1 MAEEIKNENIVSEAP
16 EGVVEAMHDAPKKG
30 SGKAE
35 PMQKG
40 ADYEDLGPAVTSP
53 TGKVGQD
60 KSKDKVKK
68 DASAPTKGATPAEP
82 MQKLAAD
89 KHMKAEAAH
98 DDGEK
103 KDKEDDKDED
113 EIMEMPKTKS
123 GMIQAM
129 YDMMNKKKKSEI
141 QASYHKMMAAMSGD
155 DEKKEGMHDKE
166 DEKEKKMNKEAVDER
181 VKSIDVSADV
191 EALTSGEDSLSEE
204 FKSKAATIFEAAV
217 KSKVKTEIERLEG
230 EYSNEL
236 SEAKEQVKDD
246 LTTKVDNYLNYV
258 VEQWMADNELAIE
271 KGIKG
276 EIAEDFIGGLKQLF
290 EDHYIDVPE
299 EKYDVLE
306 AKEKELEE
314 LKGKVNEMTE
324 KAVEDK
330 KTIDGYTKDEIF
342 EEQVDGLADTEKEKM
357 KSLVEDVSFESA
369 DEYKKKLSTIKESYF
384 GTKKEAPKET
394 KNVDTVNE
402 DSNDGNTVMPEDLS
416 DSMKRYA
423 AAISRGK
430 SRDIYGRNI

>member
-16 EGVVEAMHDAPKKG
+16 EGVVEAQHDAPTKG

-35 PMQKG
+35 PMQKAG
-40 ADYEDLGPAVTSP
+40 DFEDLGPAVTSP
-53 TGKVGQD
+53 SDNPGQD
-60 KSKDKVKK
+60 KTKDKIKK

-82 MQKLAAD
+82 MKKLQAD

-98 DDGEK
+98 DG
-103 KDKEDDKDED
+103 KEDED
-113 EIMEMPKTKS
+113 EKDEKEMSEKEHEMPKTKS

-141 QASYHKMMAAMSGD
+141 AASYHKMMNAMNGED

-166 DEKEKKMNKEAVDER
+166 DDEKKKMNKEAVEDR

-191 EALTSGEDSLSEE
+191 EALTSGDSSLSEE

-217 KSKVKTEIERLEG
+217 KSKVKSEIERLEG

-236 SEAKEQVKDD
+236 AEAKEEVKGD

-324 KAVEDK
+324 KSIEDK
-330 KTIDGYTKDEIF
+330 KVIDSYTKDEIF
-342 EEQVDGLADTEKEKM
+342 EETVDGLADTEKEKM
-357 KSLVEDVSFESA
+357 KSLVEDISYEGA
-369 DEYKKKLSTIKESYF
+369 DEYKKKLDTIKDSYF
-384 GTKKEAPKET
+384 GTKKEAPATE
-394 KNVDTVNE
+394 NVDTVNE
-402 DSNDGNTVMPEDLS
+402 DSNDGNTVTDMS
-416 DSMKRYA
+416 SSMARYT

-430 SRDIYGRNI
+430 SRDIYGRN